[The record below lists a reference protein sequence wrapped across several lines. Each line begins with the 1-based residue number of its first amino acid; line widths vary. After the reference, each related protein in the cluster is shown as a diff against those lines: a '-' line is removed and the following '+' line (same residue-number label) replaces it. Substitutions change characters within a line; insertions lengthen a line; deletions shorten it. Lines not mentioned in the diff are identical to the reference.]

1 MKILQVG
8 IRTGLISIL
17 AGFIIAVTFELT
29 PASAPG
35 VTASKAISRAA
46 LGAEEATPGSE
57 YALRQLIVAIQQ
69 DRPIPVPMAGTLAA
83 SVQRSL
89 PRDRPLLKSLGPL
102 QSIDYRGSASESD
115 VFRAVFKNGSL
126 TWYLSMRG
134 GVLQRLRFA
143 APEGPYPQDWINWY
157 ALLPLDNGI
166 TRFLFGLVKL
176 SVVIAL
182 GLVAGLRL

>member
-1 MKILQVG
+1 M
-8 IRTGLISIL
+8 
-17 AGFIIAVTFELT
+17 E
-29 PASAPG
+29 
-35 VTASKAISRAA
+35 
-46 LGAEEATPGSE
+46 GA
-57 YALRQLIVAIQQ
+57 
-69 DRPIPVPMAGTLAA
+69 LAA
-83 SVQRSL
+83 SVQHSL

-115 VFRAVFKNGSL
+115 VFGASFQNGSL
-126 TWYLSMRG
+126 TWYLLMQG